1 MAARVMAVQTAI
13 SLVGA
18 AARGLIPSICADA
31 SQYLSRK
38 RIMIKQPLQAL
49 AGKASGKAAAVLRAA
64 AAQEAFR
71 PNDEL
76 LAALDTGSDGLDEQ
90 QIEARLHRD
99 GPNEVSHEK
108 PPHWTL
114 QLLRAFKNPFIIV
127 LLVLAGV
134 ELATDD
140 SDLTGP
146 IIIAVMVGVSV
157 LLSFSQEY
165 RSSRAAEKL
174 KAMVRN
180 TATVTRRASDGHSE
194 QVEVPVVELVAGD
207 IVHLGAGD
215 MVPADLRLLTAKD
228 LFISQAIL
236 TGESLPV
243 EKSAP
248 ARVPAPQQGQA
259 HTYDNPLELP
269 TVCYMGTNV
278 VSGTA
283 SAVVVAAGAR
293 SYLGSLAH
301 SMSGQRVQTS
311 FDRGVNSVSWLLIRF
326 MAVMVPVVF
335 LIQGFGKHNWL
346 EAFLFALSVAVGL
359 TPEMLP
365 LIVTANLAKGALAMS
380 KRKVVVKRL
389 NAIQNFG
396 AMDVL
401 CTDKT
406 GTLTLDKIVL
416 ERHLDLDGEE
426 SDEALE
432 YGYLNSRFQTGLKNL
447 MDKAVLEH
455 RNLESA
461 AMRYRVVDEIPF
473 DFQRRRMSVVV
484 TDGSGE
490 HLLICKGAVEEML
503 STCAFAR
510 IGEVIEP
517 MTDERR
523 REIKAMTHRLNEDG
537 LRVLVVAMRREPE
550 HEHPY
555 SVADESNLIAVGC
568 LAFLDPPKDSAAT
581 AIRALNHHGVEVK
594 VITGDNEAVTRKICR
609 EVGLDVTHSVQ
620 GREIEQL
627 DDAALDAL
635 VARVTVFAKMSPLQK
650 ARVVRSLQRLGHT
663 VGFLGDGIND
673 APALHDADVG
683 ISVDTATDIAKES
696 ADIILLEKNLMV
708 LEEGV
713 IEGRITFGNIIKYI
727 KMTAS
732 SNFGNVFSMLVASVF
747 LPFLPLLPLQI
758 LVLNLLYDISQL
770 SIPFDRMDEDYLR
783 KPRKWDAGD
792 IGRFM
797 VWIGPV
803 SSIFD
808 ITTFVLLWYMFGA
821 NSSAHQSLFQSGW
834 FIESLLTQTLIVHMI
849 RTRRIPFLQS
859 VAAAPVLALTTAI
872 ILIGLLVPY
881 TGIGAKIGMTTLPPA
896 FFGWIAL
903 TVLTYAVLT
912 QLVKLVYMR
921 RYGRWL

>member
-1 MAARVMAVQTAI
+1 MSKFFKQAAGV
-13 SLVGA
+13 A
-18 AARGLIPSICADA
+18 AGQGVATPVVVTQHAFSDA
-31 SQYLSRK
+31 
-38 RIMIKQPLQAL
+38 AL
-49 AGKASGKAAAVLRAA
+49 
-64 AAQEAFR
+64 
-71 PNDEL
+71 L
-76 LAALDTGSDGLDEQ
+76 LAALDATSGGLDEE
-90 QIEARLHRD
+90 QIDTRLHRD
-99 GPNEVSHEK
+99 GANEVAHEK
-108 PPHWTL
+108 PPHWSR
-114 QLLRAFKNPFIIV
+114 QLLRAFRNPFIVV

-134 ELATDD
+134 QLATDGE
-140 SDLTGP
+140 DLTGP
-146 IIIAVMVGVSV
+146 LIIAVMVAISV

-194 QVEVPVVELVAGD
+194 QIEVPVIELVAGD
-207 IVHLGAGD
+207 IVHLAAGD
-215 MVPADLRLLTAKD
+215 MVPADLRLLGAKD

-243 EKSAP
+243 EKAAP
-248 ARVPAPQQGQA
+248 SKGLLAAGGA
-259 HTYDNPLELP
+259 NPLDLP

-283 SAVVVAAGAR
+283 TAVVLATGSR

-335 LIQGFGKHNWL
+335 LINGLDKHDWT

-380 KRKVVVKRL
+380 RRKVVVKRL

-426 SDEALE
+426 SEEALE

-447 MDKAVLEH
+447 MDKAVLAH
-455 RNLESA
+455 RDLEA
-461 AMRYRVVDEIPF
+461 AATRYRVVDEIPF

-484 TDGSGE
+484 ANGGGE

-503 STCAFAR
+503 SICAFAKT
-510 IGEVIEP
+510 GAAIEP
-517 MTDERR
+517 MTDARR
-523 REIKAMTHRLNEDG
+523 HEIRGMTHRLNEDG
-537 LRVLVVAMRREPE
+537 LRVLVVAVRREPARE
-550 HEHPY
+550 RAY
-555 SVADESNLIAVGC
+555 GVADESELIAVGC
-568 LAFLDPPKDSAAT
+568 LAFLDPPKDSAGT
-581 AIRALNHHGVEVK
+581 AIRALHQHGVAVK
-594 VITGDNEAVTRKICR
+594 VITGDNEAVTGKICR

-620 GREIEQL
+620 GRDIEEL
-627 DDAALDAL
+627 DDTALDAL
-635 VARVTVFAKMSPLQK
+635 VPRVVVFAKMSPMQK

-713 IEGRITFGNIIKYI
+713 LEGRVTFGNIMKYI

-732 SNFGNVFSMLVASVF
+732 SNFGNVFSVLVASAF
-747 LPFLPLLPLQI
+747 LPFLPMLPLQI
-758 LVLNLLYDISQL
+758 LVQNLLYDISQL
-770 SIPFDRMDEDYLR
+770 SIPFDRMDEEYLS
-783 KPRKWDAGD
+783 KPRRWDAGD
-792 IGRFM
+792 IARFM

-808 ITTFVLLWYMFGA
+808 MTTFWLMWHYFGA
-821 NSSAHQSLFQSGW
+821 NTPAQQSLFQSGW
-834 FIESLLTQTLIVHMI
+834 FIEGLLSQTLIVHMI

-859 VAAAPVLALTTAI
+859 IASAPVLGLTIAI
-872 ILIGLLVPY
+872 IVIGMLIPFSA
-881 TGIGAKIGMTTLPPA
+881 IGAKIGMVPLPPVYFA
-896 FFGWIAL
+896 WLAL
-903 TVLTYAVLT
+903 TLVSYCALT
-912 QLVKLVYMR
+912 QLMKLIYIR

>member
-1 MAARVMAVQTAI
+1 MSKFFKQAAGRVAGQAVPMPTI
-13 SLVGA
+13 T
-18 AARGLIPSICADA
+18 A
-31 SQYLSRK
+31 SQAFSD
-38 RIMIKQPLQAL
+38 A
-49 AGKASGKAAAVLRAA
+49 AS
-64 AAQEAFR
+64 
-71 PNDEL
+71 L
-76 LAALDTGSDGLDEQ
+76 LAALETTLGGLDAEQ
-90 QIEARLHRD
+90 IDARLHRD
-99 GPNEVSHEK
+99 GSNEVSHEK
-108 PPHWTL
+108 PPHWSL
-114 QLLRAFKNPFIIV
+114 QLLRAFKNPFIVV

-134 ELATDD
+134 QLFTDG

-146 IIIAVMVGVSV
+146 IIIAVMVAISV

-194 QVEVPVVELVAGD
+194 QIEVPVVELVAGD
-207 IVHLGAGD
+207 IVHLAAGD

-243 EKSAP
+243 EKAAP
-248 ARVPAPQQGQA
+248 SKTLLASDYA
-259 HTYDNPLELP
+259 NPLDLP

-283 SAVVVAAGAR
+283 TAVVLATGGR
-293 SYLGSLAH
+293 GYLGSLAH

-326 MAVMVPVVF
+326 MAVMVPIVF
-335 LIQGFGKHNWL
+335 LINGLDKHDWT
-346 EAFLFALSVAVGL
+346 EALLFALSVAVGL

-380 KRKVVVKRL
+380 RRKVVVKRL

-426 SDEALE
+426 SEEALE

-455 RNLESA
+455 RDLEPA
-461 AMRYRVVDEIPF
+461 AARYRVVDEIPF

-484 TDGSGE
+484 TNGGGE

-503 STCAFAR
+503 SICAYAKT
-510 IGEVIEP
+510 GDVVEP
-517 MTDERR
+517 MTDARR
-523 REIKAMTHRLNEDG
+523 HEVKAMTHRLNEDG
-537 LRVLVVAMRREPE
+537 LRVLVVAVRREPARE
-550 HEHPY
+550 HAY
-555 SVADESNLIAVGC
+555 GVADESELVAVGC

-581 AIRALNHHGVEVK
+581 AIRALHQHGVEVK

-609 EVGLDVTHSVQ
+609 EVGLDVSHSVL
-620 GREIEQL
+620 GREIEEL

-713 IEGRITFGNIIKYI
+713 LEGRVTFGNIMKYI

-732 SNFGNVFSMLVASVF
+732 SNFGNVFSVLVASAF
-747 LPFLPLLPLQI
+747 LPFLPMLPLQI
-758 LVLNLLYDISQL
+758 LVQNLLYDISQL
-770 SIPFDRMDEDYLR
+770 SIPFDRMDEEYLS
-783 KPRKWDAGD
+783 KPRRWDAGD

-797 VWIGPV
+797 VWVGPV

-808 ITTFVLLWYMFGA
+808 ITTFWLMWHVFGA
-821 NSSAHQSLFQSGW
+821 NTPARQSLFHSGW
-834 FIESLLTQTLIVHMI
+834 FIEGLLSQTLIVHMI

-859 VAAAPVLALTTAI
+859 VASAPVLGLTLAI
-872 ILIGLLVPY
+872 IVIGMLIPFSAL
-881 TGIGAKIGMTTLPPA
+881 GAKIGMVPLPPPYFA
-896 FFGWIAL
+896 WLAL
-903 TVLTYAVLT
+903 TLASYCVLT
-912 QLVKLVYMR
+912 QLMKVIYIR

>member
-1 MAARVMAVQTAI
+1 MSKLFSRPSAKVAAPAPAPAPVQV
-13 SLVGA
+13 S
-18 AARGLIPSICADA
+18 
-31 SQYLSRK
+31 
-38 RIMIKQPLQAL
+38 
-49 AGKASGKAAAVLRAA
+49 
-64 AAQEAFR
+64 AAQQAFVD
-71 PNDEL
+71 NAAL
-76 LAALDTGSDGLDEQ
+76 LAALDTSLHGLDEDR
-90 QIEARLHRD
+90 ITERLHRD
-99 GPNEVSHEK
+99 GANEVSHER
-108 PPHWTL
+108 PPHWSR

-134 ELATDD
+134 QLATDD

-146 IIIAVMVGVSV
+146 IIIAVMVGISV
-157 LLSFSQEY
+157 LLSFTQEY
-165 RSSRAAEKL
+165 RSSLAAEKL

-180 TATVTRRASDGHSE
+180 TAAVTRQASDGHSE
-194 QVEVPVVELVAGD
+194 QIEVPVGELVVGD
-207 IVHLGAGD
+207 IVHLAAGD
-215 MVPADLRLLTAKD
+215 MVPADLRLLGAKD

-243 EKSAP
+243 EKTAP
-248 ARVPAPQQGQA
+248 VQA
-259 HTYDNPLELP
+259 HGASTGGNPLDLA
-269 TVCYMGTNV
+269 TICYMGTNV
-278 VSGTA
+278 ISGTA
-283 SAVVVAAGAR
+283 SAVVVATGPR

-301 SMSGQRVQTS
+301 SMTGQAVQTS

-326 MAVMVPVVF
+326 MAVMVPIVF
-335 LIQGFGKHNWL
+335 LINGLDKHNWT

-380 KRKVVVKRL
+380 RRKVVVKRL

-406 GTLTLDKIVL
+406 GTLTLDRIVL

-455 RNLESA
+455 RDLEPVA
-461 AMRYRVVDEIPF
+461 ARYRVVDEIPF

-484 TDGSGE
+484 ADGRNE

-503 STCAFAR
+503 AICAYAQV
-510 IGEVIEP
+510 GGVVEP

-537 LRVLVVAMRREPE
+537 LRVLVVAVRREPAAE
-550 HEHPY
+550 RAW
-555 SVADESNLIAVGC
+555 SVADENGLTAVGC

-581 AIRALNHHGVEVK
+581 AIAALHAHGVMVK

-620 GREIEQL
+620 GRDIEAL
-627 DDAALDAL
+627 EEEALDVL
-635 VARVTVFAKMSPLQK
+635 VKRTTVFAKMSPLQK
-650 ARVVRSLQRLGHT
+650 ARVVKSLQRQGHT

-713 IEGRITFGNIIKYI
+713 LEGRVTFGNIIKYI

-732 SNFGNVFSMLVASVF
+732 SNFGNMFSVLVASAF
-747 LPFLPLLPLQI
+747 LPFLPMLPLQI

-770 SIPFDRMDEDYLR
+770 SIPFDRMDDDYLR
-783 KPRKWDAGD
+783 KPRKWDASD

-803 SSIFD
+803 SSVFD
-808 ITTFVLLWYMFGA
+808 MTTFWLMWHVFGA
-821 NSSAHQSLFQSGW
+821 DSAAHQALFQSGW

-859 VAAAPVLALTTAI
+859 SAAAPVLGLTTAI
-872 ILIGLLVPY
+872 IAIGMLIPY
-881 TGIGAKIGMTTLPPA
+881 TGLGAKLDMLPLPGVYFA
-896 FFGWIAL
+896 WVAA
-903 TVLTYAVLT
+903 TVLTYCVLT
-912 QLVKLVYMR
+912 QLVKLLYMR

>member
-1 MAARVMAVQTAI
+1 LTDNCNSFWRLMVPPIV
-13 SLVGA
+13 
-18 AARGLIPSICADA
+18 
-31 SQYLSRK
+31 RK
-38 RIMIKQPLQAL
+38 YIMIKKSIAAV
-49 AGKASGKAAAVLRAA
+49 AGKAAVAGVPVRAAVALQAFIRA
-64 AAQEAFR
+64 EA
-71 PNDEL
+71 L
-76 LAALDTGSDGLDEQ
+76 LAALGTSTTGLDEQ
-90 QIEARLHRD
+90 QISDRLDRD

-108 PPHWTL
+108 PPHWSL

-134 ELATDD
+134 QLATDG

-146 IIIAVMVGVSV
+146 IIVAVMVSISV

-174 KAMVRN
+174 KAMVSN
-180 TATVTRRASDGHSE
+180 TATAVRRASDGHCE
-194 QVEVPVVELVAGD
+194 QLEVPVSELVAGD

-215 MVPADLRLLTAKD
+215 MVPADLRLLSAKD

-243 EKSAP
+243 EKAAP
-248 ARVPAPQQGQA
+248 SDAQIAEEHEFGQT
-259 HTYDNPLELP
+259 HDSPLELP

-278 VSGTA
+278 ISGTA
-283 SAVVVAAGAR
+283 RAVVVATGSR
-293 SYLGSLAH
+293 TYLGSLAQ
-301 SMSGQRVQTS
+301 SVTGKRVLTS

-326 MAVMVPVVF
+326 MAVMVPIVF
-335 LIQGFGKHNWL
+335 VINGLNKHDWL

-365 LIVTANLAKGALAMS
+365 LIVTANLAKGAIARS

-389 NAIQNFG
+389 SAIQNFG

-416 ERHLDLDGEE
+416 ERHVDLNGEE

-447 MDKAVLEH
+447 MDKAVLTH
-455 RNLESA
+455 RDLEPDA
-461 AMRYRVVDEIPF
+461 ARYQIVDEIPF

-484 TDGSGE
+484 GSGDGE
-490 HLLICKGAVEEML
+490 DLLVCKGAVEEML
-503 STCAFAR
+503 QICSHAKV
-510 IGEVIEP
+510 GEALTP
-517 MTDERR
+517 MNDARR
-523 REIKAMTHRLNEDG
+523 REIKAMTRELNEDG
-537 LRVLVVAMRREPE
+537 LRVLVVAIKRQPTAGR
-550 HEHPY
+550 PY
-555 SVADESNLIAVGC
+555 SVADEGGLTAVGC

-581 AIRALNHHGVEVK
+581 AIAALHHHGVEVK

-609 EVGLDVTHSVQ
+609 EVGLDVTHSTQ
-620 GREIEQL
+620 GKHIEPL
-627 DDAALDAL
+627 DDTALDEL
-635 VARVTVFAKMSPLQK
+635 GKRTTVFAKMSPLQK
-650 ARVVRSLQRLGHT
+650 ARVVKSLQRQGHT

-673 APALHDADVG
+673 APALREADVG

-732 SNFGNVFSMLVASVF
+732 SNFGNMFSVLVASAF
-747 LPFLPLLPLQI
+747 LPFLPMLPLQI

-770 SIPFDRMDEDYLR
+770 SIPFDRMDDEYLR
-783 KPRKWDAGD
+783 MPRKWDASD

-797 VWIGPV
+797 LWIGPT
-803 SSIFD
+803 SSVFD
-808 ITTFVLLWYMFGA
+808 ITTFALLWYVFGA
-821 NSSAHQSLFQSGW
+821 NAPAHQAFFQSGW
-834 FIESLLTQTLIVHMI
+834 FVESLLTQTLIVHLI
-849 RTRRIPFLQS
+849 RTRKIPFLQS
-859 VAAAPVLALTTAI
+859 TATAPVLGLTTAI
-872 ILIGLLVPY
+872 IAIGLTVPF
-881 TGIGAKIGMTTLPPA
+881 TGIGAKIGMVPVPA
-896 FFGWIAL
+896 VYFAWLVL
-903 TVLTYAVLT
+903 TVLSYAVLT
-912 QLVKLVYMR
+912 QLMKMFYMR
-921 RYGRWL
+921 RFVRWL

>member
-1 MAARVMAVQTAI
+1 MKKNSNPT
-13 SLVGA
+13 
-18 AARGLIPSICADA
+18 
-31 SQYLSRK
+31 
-38 RIMIKQPLQAL
+38 
-49 AGKASGKAAAVLRAA
+49 AGKALPVASRVAVAA
-64 AAQEAFR
+64 EAFR
-71 PNDEL
+71 ANEEL
-76 LAALDTGSDGLDEQ
+76 LAALDTTMSGLDEE
-90 QIEARLHRD
+90 QIHERLHRD
-99 GPNEVSHEK
+99 GANEVSHEK
-108 PPHWTL
+108 PPHWAL

-134 ELATDD
+134 QLFTDD
-140 SDLTGP
+140 GDLTGP
-146 IIIAVMVGVSV
+146 IIIAVMVAISV
-157 LLSFSQEY
+157 LLSFTQEY
-165 RSSRAAEKL
+165 RSSRAAENL

-180 TATVTRRASDGHSE
+180 TATVTRQASDGHSE
-194 QVEVPVVELVAGD
+194 QIEVPVVELVAGD

-215 MVPADLRLLTAKD
+215 MVPADLRLLSAKD

-248 ARVPAPQQGQA
+248 LRANAAGNAESVAS
-259 HTYDNPLELP
+259 PLDLP

-278 VSGTA
+278 ISGTA
-283 SAVVVAAGAR
+283 SAVVVATGQQT
-293 SYLGSLAH
+293 YLGSLAH

-326 MAVMVPVVF
+326 MLVMVPVV
-335 LIQGFGKHNWL
+335 IAINWL
-346 EAFLFALSVAVGL
+346 DKGSFLQAFLFCLSVAVGL

-365 LIVTANLAKGALAMS
+365 LIVTANLSKGALAMS

-432 YGYLNSRFQTGLKNL
+432 FGYLNSRFQTGLKNL

-455 RNLESA
+455 RDLEAA
-461 AMRYRVVDEIPF
+461 AMRYRVIDEIPF

-484 TDGSGE
+484 SDGRGE

-503 STCAFAR
+503 SICAYAKV
-510 IGEVIEP
+510 GDVTVP
-517 MTDERR
+517 LTDERR
-523 REIKAMTHRLNEDG
+523 RGIKAMTHRLNEDG
-537 LRVLVVAMRREPE
+537 LRVLVVAIQRQPHHDR
-550 HEHPY
+550 PY
-555 SVADESNLIAVGC
+555 SVADENGLIAVGC

-581 AIRALNHHGVEVK
+581 AIRALNQHGVEVK

-620 GREIEQL
+620 GRDIEML
-627 DDAALDAL
+627 DDEALDAL

-713 IEGRITFGNIIKYI
+713 LEGRVTFGNIMKYI

-732 SNFGNVFSMLVASVF
+732 SNFGNVFSVLVASAF
-747 LPFLPLLPLQI
+747 LPFLPMLPLQI
-758 LVLNLLYDISQL
+758 LVQNLLYDISQL
-770 SIPFDRMDEDYLR
+770 SIPFDRMDEEYLR

-808 ITTFVLLWYMFGA
+808 ITTFWLMWHYFGA
-821 NSSAHQSLFQSGW
+821 NSKAHQSLFQSGW
-834 FIESLLTQTLIVHMI
+834 FIEGLLSQTLIVHMI
-849 RTRRIPFLQS
+849 RTRRVPFVQS
-859 VAAAPVLALTTAI
+859 VAAAPVLGLTIAI
-872 ILIGLLVPY
+872 IVVGMLIPFSAL
-881 TGIGAKIGMTTLPPA
+881 GAKIGMMPLPPMYFA
-896 FFGWIAL
+896 WLAL
-903 TVLTYAVLT
+903 TLVSYCVLT
-912 QLVKLVYMR
+912 QLMKLIYIR

>member
-1 MAARVMAVQTAI
+1 
-13 SLVGA
+13 
-18 AARGLIPSICADA
+18 
-31 SQYLSRK
+31 
-38 RIMIKQPLQAL
+38 MIKQSIQGAL
-49 AGKASGKAAAVLRAA
+49 PKVPGKGAPAPAHVAV
-64 AAQEAFR
+64 AQEAFR
-71 PNDEL
+71 DNEAL
-76 LAALDTGSDGLDEQ
+76 LAALDTTPAGLDEA
-90 QIEARLHRD
+90 QIAARLGRD
-99 GPNEVSHEK
+99 GVNEVSHEK
-108 PPHWTL
+108 PPHWSV

-127 LLVLAGV
+127 LLALAGV
-134 ELATDD
+134 QLFTDS

-146 IIIAVMVGVSV
+146 AIIAVMVGISV
-157 LLSFSQEY
+157 LLSFTQEF
-165 RSSRAAEKL
+165 RSSKAAEQL

-194 QVEVPVVELVAGD
+194 RIEVPVGELVAGD
-207 IVHLGAGD
+207 IVHLAAGD
-215 MVPADLRLLTAKD
+215 MVPADLRLLHAKD

-243 EKSAP
+243 EKAAP
-248 ARVPAPQQGQA
+248 GMHGAADADRA
-259 HTYDNPLELP
+259 NPLDLP
-269 TVCYMGTNV
+269 TICYMGTNV

-283 SAVVVAAGAR
+283 TAVVVVTGQR

-301 SMSGQRVQTS
+301 SIVGQRVQTS

-335 LIQGFGKHNWL
+335 LINGFDKHDWL
-346 EAFLFALSVAVGL
+346 QAFMFALSVAVGL

-416 ERHLDLDGEE
+416 ERHLDLHGEE

-455 RNLESA
+455 RDLEPA
-461 AMRYRVVDEIPF
+461 AAHYRIVDEIPF
-473 DFQRRRMSVVV
+473 DFQRRRMSVVLGNG
-484 TDGSGE
+484 DG
-490 HLLICKGAVEEML
+490 HDLIVCKGAVEEML
-503 STCAFAR
+503 SICAWAKTG
-510 IGEVIEP
+510 GETVP
-517 MTDERR
+517 MTDVLRDEVK
-523 REIKAMTHRLNEDG
+523 EMTHGLNEDG
-537 LRVLVVAMRREPE
+537 LRVLVVAVKQQPPAGR
-550 HEHPY
+550 PY
-555 SVADESNLIAVGC
+555 GVADESGLTAVGC

-581 AIRALNHHGVEVK
+581 AIAALHHHGVQVK

-609 EVGLDVTHSVQ
+609 EVGLDVEHSAQ
-620 GREIEQL
+620 GRQIEPL

-635 VARVTVFAKMSPLQK
+635 VARTTVFAKMSPLQK
-650 ARVVRSLQRLGHT
+650 ARVVKSLQRQGHT

-673 APALHDADVG
+673 APALREADVG

-713 IEGRITFGNIIKYI
+713 LEGRVTFGNIIKYI

-732 SNFGNVFSMLVASVF
+732 SNFGNMFSVLVASAF
-747 LPFLPLLPLQI
+747 LPFLPMLPLQI

-770 SIPFDRMDEDYLR
+770 SIPFDRMDEEYLR
-783 KPRKWDAGD
+783 KPRKWDASD

-808 ITTFVLLWYMFGA
+808 ITTFLLLWHVFGA
-821 NSSAHQSLFQSGW
+821 NSVDHQSFFQSGW

-859 VAAAPVLALTTAI
+859 IASAPVLALTSAI
-872 ILIGLLVPY
+872 ILVGLFVPF
-881 TGIGAKIGMTTLPPA
+881 TGLGAKIGMVALPPA
-896 FFGWIAL
+896 FFGWVAL
-903 TVLTYAVLT
+903 TVLTYGVLT
-912 QLVKLVYMR
+912 QLMKLVYIR

>member
-1 MAARVMAVQTAI
+1 MNKIFQAPAAR
-13 SLVGA
+13 
-18 AARGLIPSICADA
+18 
-31 SQYLSRK
+31 
-38 RIMIKQPLQAL
+38 L
-49 AGKASGKAAAVLRAA
+49 AGKAAPRPVVVAGQAFCPAEALLAGLDTSVRGLD
-64 AAQEAFR
+64 AAQI
-71 PNDEL
+71 
-76 LAALDTGSDGLDEQ
+76 G
-90 QIEARLHRD
+90 ARLHRD
-99 GPNEVSHEK
+99 GANEVSHEK
-108 PPHWTL
+108 PPHWSL
-114 QLLRAFKNPFIIV
+114 QLLRAFRNPFIVV

-134 ELATDD
+134 QLFTDRG
-140 SDLTGP
+140 DLTGP
-146 IIIAVMVGVSV
+146 VIIAVMVAISV
-157 LLSFSQEY
+157 VLSFTQEY
-165 RSSRAAEKL
+165 RSTRAAEKL

-194 QVEVPVVELVAGD
+194 RIEVPVAELVAGD

-215 MVPADLRLLTAKD
+215 MVPADLRLLGAKD
-228 LFISQAIL
+228 LFVSQAIL

-243 EKSAP
+243 EKFAP
-248 ARVPAPQQGQA
+248 TRTSVADDSQA
-259 HTYDNPLELP
+259 NPLDLP

-278 VSGTA
+278 VSGSAT
-283 SAVVVAAGAR
+283 AVVVATGSS

-311 FDRGVNSVSWLLIRF
+311 FDRGVNSVSWLLLRF

-335 LIQGFGKHNWL
+335 LINGLDKHDWTG
-346 EAFLFALSVAVGL
+346 AFLFALTIAVGL

-380 KRKVVVKRL
+380 RRKVVVKRL

-416 ERHLDLDGEE
+416 ERHLDLDGEA

-455 RNLESA
+455 RDLEA
-461 AMRYRVVDEIPF
+461 AALRYRVVDEIPF

-484 TDGSGE
+484 ADGGGE
-490 HLLICKGAVEEML
+490 HLLVCKGAVEEML
-503 STCAFAR
+503 SICAYAKA
-510 IGEVIEP
+510 GNAVEP
-517 MTDERR
+517 MTEARR
-523 REIKAMTHRLNEDG
+523 HEIRAMTHKLNEDG
-537 LRVLVVAMRREPE
+537 LRVLVVAVRREPA
-550 HEHPY
+550 HEHAY
-555 SVADESNLIAVGC
+555 GVADESELVAVGC

-581 AIRALNHHGVEVK
+581 AIRALHQHGVAVK

-609 EVGLDVTHSVQ
+609 EVGLDVSHSVQ
-620 GREIEQL
+620 GREVEEL
-627 DDAALDAL
+627 DDPALDAL

-713 IEGRITFGNIIKYI
+713 LEGRVTFGNIMKYI

-732 SNFGNVFSMLVASVF
+732 SNFGNVFSVLVASAF
-747 LPFLPLLPLQI
+747 LPFLPMLPLQI
-758 LVLNLLYDISQL
+758 LVQNLLYDISQL
-770 SIPFDRMDEDYLR
+770 SFPFDRMDEEYLC
-783 KPRKWDAGD
+783 KPRRWDAGD

-797 VWIGPV
+797 VWVGPV

-808 ITTFVLLWYMFGA
+808 ITTFWLMWHVFGA
-821 NSSAHQSLFQSGW
+821 NTPARQSLFHSGW
-834 FIESLLTQTLIVHMI
+834 FIEGLLSQTLIVHMI

-859 VAAAPVLALTTAI
+859 VASAPVLGLTLAI
-872 ILIGLLVPY
+872 IVIGMLVPFSAL
-881 TGIGAKIGMTTLPPA
+881 GAKIGMVPLPPLYFA
-896 FFGWIAL
+896 WLAL
-903 TVLTYAVLT
+903 TLASYCVLT
-912 QLVKLVYMR
+912 QLMKVIYIR

>member
-1 MAARVMAVQTAI
+1 MIKQSNQAVAGKAAGK
-13 SLVGA
+13 GA
-18 AARGLIPSICADA
+18 AAIH
-31 SQYLSRK
+31 
-38 RIMIKQPLQAL
+38 
-49 AGKASGKAAAVLRAA
+49 AAV
-64 AAQEAFR
+64 AQEAFR
-71 PNDEL
+71 ANDEL
-76 LAALDTGSDGLDEQ
+76 LAALETTPAGLDEE

-108 PPHWTL
+108 PPHWSR

-127 LLVLAGV
+127 LLVLAV
-134 ELATDD
+134 VQVFATPDD
-140 SDLTGP
+140 MSGP
-146 IIIAVMVGVSV
+146 IIIAVMVAISV
-157 LLSFSQEY
+157 LLNFTQEF
-165 RSSRAAEKL
+165 RSSRAAENL

-180 TATVTRRASDGHSE
+180 TATVTRKASDGHSE
-194 QVEVPVVELVAGD
+194 QIEVPVVELVAGD

-215 MVPADLRLLTAKD
+215 MVPGDLRLLTAKD

-248 ARVPAPQQGQA
+248 ARVSDGSSQQK
-259 HTYDNPLELP
+259 YDNPLELP

-278 VSGTA
+278 ISGTA
-283 SAVVVAAGAR
+283 AAVVVATGSR

-311 FDRGVNSVSWLLIRF
+311 FDRGVKSVSWLLIRF

-335 LIQGFGKHNWL
+335 LINGLDKHNWT

-365 LIVTANLAKGALAMS
+365 LIVTANLSKGALAMS
-380 KRKVVVKRL
+380 RRKVVVKRL

-432 YGYLNSRFQTGLKNL
+432 FGYLNSRFQTGLKNL

-455 RNLESA
+455 RDLESA
-461 AMRYRVVDEIPF
+461 ATRYRVIDEIPF

-484 TDGSGE
+484 AKDDGE

-503 STCAFAR
+503 SICTFAKV
-510 IGEVIEP
+510 GDVTEP
-517 MTDERR
+517 MTEGRR
-523 REIKAMTHRLNEDG
+523 NDIKAMTHKLNEDG
-537 LRVLVVAMRREPE
+537 LRVLVVAVQREPS
-550 HEHPY
+550 HDRPY
-555 SVADESNLIAVGC
+555 SVADESDLIAVGC

-581 AIRALNHHGVEVK
+581 AIRALHQHGVEVK

-620 GREIEQL
+620 GKEIESL
-627 DDAALDAL
+627 DDAALDTL

-713 IEGRITFGNIIKYI
+713 LEGRVTFGNIMKYI

-732 SNFGNVFSMLVASVF
+732 SNFGNVLSILIASAF
-747 LPFLPLLPLQI
+747 LPFMPMLPLQI

-797 VWIGPV
+797 VWVGPA
-803 SSIFD
+803 SSVFD
-808 ITTFVLLWYMFGA
+808 MTTFALLWYVFGA
-821 NSSAHQSLFQSGW
+821 NSPAHQSLFQSGW
-834 FIESLLTQTLIVHMI
+834 FIESLLTQTLVVHMI
-849 RTRRIPFLQS
+849 RTRKIPFLQS
-859 VAAAPVLALTTAI
+859 SAAAPVLGLTTAI
-872 ILIGLLVPY
+872 IVIGMLLPY
-881 TGIGAKIGMTTLPPA
+881 TAIGTKIGMMQMPPVYFA
-896 FFGWIAL
+896 WLAL
-903 TVLTYAVLT
+903 TVVAYCALT
-912 QLVKLVYMR
+912 QLVKVVYMR

>member
-1 MAARVMAVQTAI
+1 MIKQSNQAVAGKAAGK
-13 SLVGA
+13 GA
-18 AARGLIPSICADA
+18 AAIH
-31 SQYLSRK
+31 
-38 RIMIKQPLQAL
+38 
-49 AGKASGKAAAVLRAA
+49 AAV
-64 AAQEAFR
+64 AQEAFR
-71 PNDEL
+71 ANDEL
-76 LAALDTGSDGLDEQ
+76 LAALETTPAGLDEE

-108 PPHWTL
+108 PPHWSR

-127 LLVLAGV
+127 LLVLAV
-134 ELATDD
+134 VQVFATPDD
-140 SDLTGP
+140 MSGP
-146 IIIAVMVGVSV
+146 IIIAVMVAISV
-157 LLSFSQEY
+157 LLNFTQEF
-165 RSSRAAEKL
+165 RSSRAAENL

-180 TATVTRRASDGHSE
+180 TATVTRKASDGHSE
-194 QVEVPVVELVAGD
+194 QIEVPVVELVAGD

-215 MVPADLRLLTAKD
+215 MVPGDLRLLTAKD

-248 ARVPAPQQGQA
+248 ARVSDGSSQQK
-259 HTYDNPLELP
+259 YDSPLELP

-278 VSGTA
+278 ISGTA
-283 SAVVVAAGAR
+283 AAVVVATGSR

-311 FDRGVNSVSWLLIRF
+311 FDRGVKSVSWLLIRF

-335 LIQGFGKHNWL
+335 LINGLDKHNWT

-365 LIVTANLAKGALAMS
+365 LIVTANLSKGALAMS
-380 KRKVVVKRL
+380 RRKVVVKRL

-432 YGYLNSRFQTGLKNL
+432 FGYLNSRFQTGLKNL

-455 RNLESA
+455 RDLEA
-461 AMRYRVVDEIPF
+461 AATRYRVIDEIPF

-484 TDGSGE
+484 AKDDGE

-503 STCAFAR
+503 SICTFAKV
-510 IGEVIEP
+510 GDVTEP
-517 MTDERR
+517 MTEGRR
-523 REIKAMTHRLNEDG
+523 NDIKAMTHKLNEDG
-537 LRVLVVAMRREPE
+537 LRVLVVAVQREPS
-550 HEHPY
+550 HDRPY
-555 SVADESNLIAVGC
+555 SVADESDLIAVGC

-581 AIRALNHHGVEVK
+581 AIRALHQHGVEVK

-620 GREIEQL
+620 GKEIESL
-627 DDAALDAL
+627 DDAALDTL

-713 IEGRITFGNIIKYI
+713 LEGRVTFGNIMKYI

-732 SNFGNVFSMLVASVF
+732 SNFGNVLSILIASAF
-747 LPFLPLLPLQI
+747 LPFMPMLPLQI

-797 VWIGPV
+797 VWVGPA
-803 SSIFD
+803 SSVFD
-808 ITTFVLLWYMFGA
+808 MTTFALLWYVFGA
-821 NSSAHQSLFQSGW
+821 NSPAHQSLFQSGW
-834 FIESLLTQTLIVHMI
+834 FIESLLTQTLVVHMI
-849 RTRRIPFLQS
+849 RTRKIPFLQS
-859 VAAAPVLALTTAI
+859 SAAAPVLGLTTAI
-872 ILIGLLVPY
+872 IVIGMLLPY
-881 TGIGAKIGMTTLPPA
+881 TAIGTKIGMMQMPPVYFA
-896 FFGWIAL
+896 WLAL
-903 TVLTYAVLT
+903 TVVAYCALT
-912 QLVKLVYMR
+912 QLVKVVYMR

>member
-1 MAARVMAVQTAI
+1 MLKHSTQSV
-13 SLVGA
+13 
-18 AARGLIPSICADA
+18 
-31 SQYLSRK
+31 
-38 RIMIKQPLQAL
+38 
-49 AGKASGKAAAVLRAA
+49 SGKAAGTSAA
-64 AAQEAFR
+64 APVRVAVAQEAFR
-71 PNDEL
+71 HNEAL
-76 LAALDTGSDGLDEQ
+76 YAALDTSAAGLNEEQISERLDRDGL
-90 QIEARLHRD
+90 
-99 GPNEVSHEK
+99 NEVSHEK
-108 PPHWTL
+108 PPHWTV
-114 QLLRAFKNPFIIV
+114 QLLTAFKNPFIIV
-127 LLVLAGV
+127 LLVLAIV
-134 ELATDD
+134 QLATDS

-146 IIIAVMVGVSV
+146 IIIAVMVGISV
-157 LLSFSQEY
+157 VLSFTQEY
-165 RSSRAAEKL
+165 RSSKAAEKL

-194 QVEVPVVELVAGD
+194 RIEVPVSELVAGD
-207 IVHLGAGD
+207 IVHLAAGD
-215 MVPADLRLLTAKD
+215 MVPADLRLVSAKD

-248 ARVPAPQQGQA
+248 AHLHGTDEMEGGS
-259 HTYDNPLELP
+259 HGDNPLDLP

-278 VSGTA
+278 VSGSAT
-283 SAVVVAAGAR
+283 AVVVATGSR
-293 SYLGSLAH
+293 TYLGSLARTIV
-301 SMSGQRVQTS
+301 GERVQTS

-326 MAVMVPVVF
+326 MLVMVPIV
-335 LIQGFGKHNWL
+335 LAINWYDKGSFW

-416 ERHLDLDGEE
+416 ERHLDLYGEE

-447 MDKAVLEH
+447 MDKAVLTH
-455 RNLESA
+455 RDLEVVA
-461 AMRYRVVDEIPF
+461 QHYRIVDEIPF
-473 DFQRRRMSVVV
+473 DFQRRRMSVVLGNG
-484 TDGSGE
+484 DGNE
-490 HLLICKGAVEEML
+490 LLVCKGAVEEML
-503 STCAFAR
+503 SICSSAKTEDA
-510 IGEVIEP
+510 IVP
-517 MTDERR
+517 MTDEMRA
-523 REIKAMTHRLNEDG
+523 EIKAMTRGLNEDG
-537 LRVLVVAMRREPE
+537 LRVLVVAIKRQPPAGRA
-550 HEHPY
+550 Y
-555 SVADESNLIAVGC
+555 GVADESNLIAVGC

-581 AIRALNHHGVEVK
+581 AIAALHHHGVEVK

-609 EVGLDVTHSVQ
+609 EVGLDVEHSAQ
-620 GREIEQL
+620 GKHIEPL
-627 DDAALDAL
+627 SDDELDAL
-635 VARVTVFAKMSPLQK
+635 VKRTTVFAKMSPLQK
-650 ARVVRSLQRLGHT
+650 ARVVKSLQRQGHT

-673 APALHDADVG
+673 APALREADVG

-732 SNFGNVFSMLVASVF
+732 SNFGNMFSVLVASAF
-747 LPFLPLLPLQI
+747 LPFLPMLPLQI

-770 SIPFDRMDEDYLR
+770 SIPFDRMDDQYLR
-783 KPRKWDAGD
+783 KPRKWDASD

-808 ITTFVLLWYMFGA
+808 ITTFLLLWYVFGA
-821 NSSAHQSLFQSGW
+821 NSNEHQAFFQSGW

-859 VAAAPVLALTTAI
+859 IASAPVLALTTAI
-872 ILIGLLVPY
+872 II
-881 TGIGAKIGMTTLPPA
+881 IGMLIPFTPVGGKLGMVPLPGVY
-896 FFGWIAL
+896 FGWLAL
-903 TVLTYAVLT
+903 TVFTYCVLT
-912 QLVKLVYMR
+912 QLVKLVYIK

>member
-1 MAARVMAVQTAI
+1 
-13 SLVGA
+13 
-18 AARGLIPSICADA
+18 
-31 SQYLSRK
+31 
-38 RIMIKQPLQAL
+38 MIKVYGMSLSGNCHKVRMVLEALHQPYAWTEIDPAKGETRTPEFL
-49 AGKASGKAAAVLRAA
+49 ARNPNGK
-64 AAQEAFR
+64 
-71 PNDEL
+71 
-76 LAALDTGSDGLDEQ
+76 
-90 QIEARLHRD
+90 
-99 GPNEVSHEK
+99 
-108 PPHWTL
+108 
-114 QLLRAFKNPFIIV
+114 
-127 LLVLAGV
+127 
-134 ELATDD
+134 
-140 SDLTGP
+140 
-146 IIIAVMVGVSV
+146 
-157 LLSFSQEY
+157 
-165 RSSRAAEKL
+165 
-174 KAMVRN
+174 
-180 TATVTRRASDGHSE
+180 
-194 QVEVPVVELVAGD
+194 VPVVELVTGD
-207 IVHLGAGD
+207 IVHLAAGD
-215 MVPADLRLLTAKD
+215 MVPADLRLLGAKD

-248 ARVPAPQQGQA
+248 TRARADDGSGG
-259 HTYDNPLELP
+259 NPLDLIS
-269 TVCYMGTNV
+269 VCYMVTNV

-283 SAVVVAAGAR
+283 SAVVVATGAR

-311 FDRGVNSVSWLLIRF
+311 FDRGVSSVSWLLLRF

-335 LIQGFGKHNWL
+335 LINGLDKHNWT
-346 EAFLFALSVAVGL
+346 EAFLFALSIAVGL

-380 KRKVVVKRL
+380 RRKVVVKRL

-416 ERHLDLDGEE
+416 ERHLDLDGEA

-455 RNLESA
+455 RDLEAA
-461 AMRYRVVDEIPF
+461 AMSYRVVDEIPF

-484 TDGSGE
+484 TSGNGE

-503 STCAFAR
+503 SICAYAR
-510 IGEVIEP
+510 TGDVTEP
-517 MTDERR
+517 MTDARR
-523 REIKAMTHRLNEDG
+523 QEIKAMTHRLNEDG
-537 LRVLVVAMRREPE
+537 LRVLVVAVRRQPA
-550 HEHPY
+550 HQRAY
-555 SVADESNLIAVGC
+555 GVADESELIAVGC

-581 AIRALNHHGVEVK
+581 AIRALHSHGVEVK

-609 EVGLDVTHSVQ
+609 EVGLDVTHSVE
-620 GREIEQL
+620 GKEIEAL
-627 DDAALDAL
+627 DDPALDAL

-650 ARVVRSLQRLGHT
+650 ARVVRALQRLGHT

-713 IEGRITFGNIIKYI
+713 LEGRVTFGNIMKYI

-732 SNFGNVFSMLVASVF
+732 SNFGNVFSVLVASAF
-747 LPFLPLLPLQI
+747 LPFLPMLPLQI
-758 LVLNLLYDISQL
+758 LVQNLLYDISQL
-770 SIPFDRMDEDYLR
+770 SIPFDRMDEEYLS

-808 ITTFVLLWYMFGA
+808 ITTFWLMWHYFGA
-821 NSSAHQSLFQSGW
+821 STPAHQSLFQSGW
-834 FIESLLTQTLIVHMI
+834 FIEGLLSQTLVVHMI

-859 VAAAPVLALTTAI
+859 VAAAPVLGLTLAI
-872 ILIGLLVPY
+872 IVIGMLIPFSAL
-881 TGIGAKIGMTTLPPA
+881 GAKIGMVPLPPVYFA
-896 FFGWIAL
+896 WLAL
-903 TVLTYAVLT
+903 TLASYCVLT
-912 QLVKLVYMR
+912 QLMKLIYIR